1 MKKENLYKMYANDL
15 LSILEEY
22 QTTYQIVRDLVSLGY
37 DYDTLV
43 EFGFDMYVVEEAMH
57 NEMNNE
63 E

>member
-22 QTTYQIVRDLVSLGY
+22 QTKYQIVRDLISLGY
-37 DYDTLV
+37 DYDNLV

>member
-22 QTTYQIVRDLVSLGY
+22 QTTYQIVRDLISLGY
-37 DYDTLV
+37 DYDNLV

>member
-22 QTTYQIVRDLVSLGY
+22 QTTYQIVRDLISLGY

-43 EFGFDMYVVEEAMH
+43 GVGFDMYVVEEAMH